1 MYDFF
6 NYQHFIYRSY
16 DKRKIKQQRI
26 VSVSSLPKKNL
37 KLEVQTSPLSTI
49 YIYGKVI
56 YS

>member
-6 NYQHFIYRSY
+6 NYQHFIGVMINVRSNNRDLY
-16 DKRKIKQQRI
+16 Q
-26 VSVSSLPKKNL
+26 SLLSPKKNL